1 MTTSSSSNK
10 RASHTVAASNLNPA
24 NAITA
29 LRGLSLFPIWYFV
42 SEGQGQYAFLAL
54 AAGGTMDLLDGWVA
68 KKLDCQTAFGEVFD
82 GLMDGVLY
90 GSVLLVLMVYG
101 WVPLWSSGMILGF
114 GVINLG
120 GRYLYSRRVGRA
132 VNYQSF
138 AMECFTGNVAFL
150 LGFALV
156 EFEAATYFG
165 LSAPV
170 IVVIVIHDFKRMLI
184 DPVPA

>member
-1 MTTSSSSNK
+1 
-10 RASHTVAASNLNPA
+10 VAASNLNPA

-29 LRGLSLFPIWYFV
+29 LRGLTLFPIWYFV
-42 SEGQGQYAFLAL
+42 SKGQGQYAFLAL

-90 GSVLLVLMVYG
+90 GSVLLVLMAYG
-101 WVPLWSSGMILGF
+101 WVPLWSSGTILGLGIF
-114 GVINLG
+114 NLG
-120 GRYLYSRRVGRA
+120 CRYLYAKRVGRA
-132 VNYQSF
+132 VNYQSY

-150 LGFALV
+150 LGFAIV
-156 EFEAATYFG
+156 DFEPAYFYG
-165 LSAPV
+165 VSAPV
-170 IVVIVIHDFKRMLI
+170 MVVIVIHDVKRMLI